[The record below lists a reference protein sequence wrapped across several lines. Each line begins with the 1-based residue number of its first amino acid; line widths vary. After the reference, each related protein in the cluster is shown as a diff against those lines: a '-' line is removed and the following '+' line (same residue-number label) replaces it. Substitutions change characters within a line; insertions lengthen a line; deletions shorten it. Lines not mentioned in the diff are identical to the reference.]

1 MIIAKSP
8 LRISLFGG
16 GSDFPDYFND
26 ADAYVVGS
34 SINLWVYVSLAKL
47 AEEASELLRFTYRV
61 TESVQDASEIQ
72 HPVVRTVLE
81 KKSIPKGINIGTM
94 ADVPGGSGLG
104 GSSAFTAAL
113 IAAVDSFLGKNPSPL
128 EIAEEAIN
136 VERYLLG
143 EPGGWQDQ
151 FHTSIGGF
159 RSYKFSRDGVS
170 WSKELL
176 RRDQI
181 EFLEQSM
188 LLVHTGISRD
198 SSLGARKMK
207 NALAGNN
214 RQGISALSDIAHE
227 YTQTNLVNLTNEKLY
242 DVTSSFLLESW
253 KVKKE
258 VLGEDNPVVE
268 LIIQRGMTLG
278 ATSFKLL
285 GAGNGGYVLF
295 MVPPDHIETFIL
307 QFSDFNTRRFS
318 FTNVGTQI
326 TNF

>member
-16 GSDFPDYFND
+16 GSDLPEFFNESD
-26 ADAYVVGS
+26 GCVVGS
-34 SINLWVYVSLAKL
+34 SINLWVYVNLSTLAR
-47 AEEASELLRFTYRV
+47 EASESLRFTYRV
-61 TESVQDASEIQ
+61 TESVKHASEIQ

-81 KKSIPKGINIGTM
+81 KKSISKGLNIGTM

-113 IAAVDSFLGKNPSPL
+113 VAAVDTFLGKSASPR

-136 VERYLLG
+136 VERQLLG

-159 RSYKFSRDGVS
+159 RSYKFTAEGVS
-170 WSKELL
+170 WSEELL
-176 RRDQI
+176 KQDQI

-198 SSLGARKMK
+198 SSVGALKMK
-207 NALAGNN
+207 VALDANKREGFS
-214 RQGISALSDIAHE
+214 GLSQIAQE
-227 YTQTNLVNLTNEKLY
+227 YAQTNLNNLTNEKLY

-253 KVKKE
+253 KLKKH
-258 VLGEDNPVVE
+258 VLGQDNQIIE
-268 LIIQRGMTLG
+268 KIIQLGVKFG

-285 GAGNGGYVLF
+285 GAGDGGYVLF
-295 MVPPDHIETFIL
+295 MVPPDQMNLFIL
-307 QFSDFNTRRFS
+307 KFSEYNTRRFR
-318 FTNVGTQI
+318 FTNEGTRV
-326 TNF
+326 TTF